1 MARPGYERDE
11 VEFGRVLAF
20 SDGLFAIAM
29 TLLVVGI
36 TVPTVPERELGDALR
51 ERRPEILSFFI
62 SFAVVGYYWLAHH
75 RLFAQL
81 GRMTRRIMGLNLVY
95 LGAIAFIP
103 FPTALVG
110 AYEDE
115 PVAVIMYAIALAVA
129 SLIESVMFWV
139 ARRDGAL
146 RVEIPDD
153 VFRYGMVASLL
164 PVGVFAISIP
174 IALVNPSMALFSWL
188 LVWPAEKVLDH
199 WKPAGA
205 DERYR

>member
-51 ERRPEILSFFI
+51 ERQPEILSFFI

-164 PVGVFAISIP
+164 PVVVFAISIP